1 MENYAFTWMDGMES
15 AMGMVFALM
24 QRPIH
29 VLFMDVTERNAGM
42 YAYAKATLWA
52 FAISISIVTTTEN
65 HVVFEFSPISFTWW
79 MQRRVTYEF
88 FAFFIKFQL
97 FSEEPELRNCL
108 GYLDKQLPEQCQIS
122 KSEEKKC
129 HEWLRKNKNTFQ
141 KMLESCLL
149 QR

>member
-1 MENYAFTWMDGMES
+1 MHSNCGHELD
-15 AMGMVFALM
+15 
-24 QRPIH
+24 
-29 VLFMDVTERNAGM
+29 
-42 YAYAKATLWA
+42 
-52 FAISISIVTTTEN
+52 
-65 HVVFEFSPISFTWW
+65 
-79 MQRRVTYEF
+79 TYEF
-88 FAFFIKFQL
+88 LAFFINFQL